1 MRRLETAWFNGDRW
15 VWLLWPLMLIFKL
28 VVFVRLW
35 CYRIGLLRSR
45 KIAVPVIV
53 VGNISVGGNGKTPLV
68 LALCEWLLRS
78 GYRPGVVTRGY
89 GGSLPAKRLPHRV
102 SHLCPAALVGDEPAL
117 MAAKLPCA
125 VVVDSKRGRGA
136 SYLLEQCQCDVIV
149 CDDGLQ
155 HYALQ
160 RDVEIAVVDATR
172 RHGNGQMLPV
182 GPLREAVSRLR
193 SVNCIVYNGAGS
205 DLEQQ
210 VPALASKTPVNGSV
224 AAAYSMTLVPAAIV
238 NIAQPERSLPFSQL
252 NTLACLQHTSGGI
265 VAVAGIGYPQRF
277 FALLQRS
284 GLVNFERRAFAD
296 HHSFSASDLPSDDTL
311 VIMTEK
317 DAVKCRSF
325 AQPNWWAVAVTAQL
339 SNEFYRDIDQRL
351 VPASVGIAK

>member
-1 MRRLETAWFNGDRW
+1 MSKIEKAWFNGDRW
-15 VWLLWPLMLIFKL
+15 VWFLWPLMLIFQL
-28 VVFVRLW
+28 VVFIRVC
-35 CYRIGLLRSR
+35 CYRKGLLRSR
-45 KIAVPVIV
+45 KLAVPVIV

-89 GGSLPAKRLPHRV
+89 GGSLSAKRLPHRV
-102 SHLCPAALVGDEPAL
+102 SQLCPAELVGDEPAL
-117 MAAKLPCA
+117 MAAKLPCP
-125 VVVDSKRGRGA
+125 VVVDGKRSRGA
-136 SYLLEQCQCDVIV
+136 SYLVEQCQCDVIV
-149 CDDGLQ
+149 SDDGLQ

-160 RDVEIAVVDATR
+160 RDVEIAVIDAKR
-172 RHGNGQMLPV
+172 LHGNGQMLPV

-193 SVNCIVYNGAGS
+193 SVDCVVYNGAGS

-210 VPALASKTPVNGSV
+210 APALASKTPPSGSV
-224 AAAYSMTLVPAAIV
+224 AAAYSMTLVPTTLV

-252 NTLACLQHTSGGI
+252 NTLACLQHSSGSI

-277 FALLQRS
+277 FALLQQS
-284 GLVNFERRAFAD
+284 GLVNLQCRAFAD
-296 HHSFSASDLPSDDTL
+296 HHSFSASDLPSDDTV

-339 SNEFYRDIDQRL
+339 STEFYRNIYQRL
-351 VPASVGIAK
+351 VPVSVGIAK